1 MASNRSSHAINLRT
15 SAARHAMPILQ
26 VPPFRPIHPGDHNK
40 PSRSVTR
47 ITKIRDDDPVTVVA
61 VPAFAA
67 LPQSIS
73 KVASYNNNYV
83 QNPNNRRISVSKRTT
98 SGKSVLRIFLRLLY
112 TIPMKFTKYRRSC
125 STVRQKY
132 VIFNI
137 FLSVLTIFL

>member
-1 MASNRSSHAINLRT
+1 MASNRSSHAINLRM
-15 SAARHAMPILQ
+15 SAARHALPILT

-47 ITKIRDDDPVTVVA
+47 ITKVRDDDPVTIVA

-83 QNPNNRRISVSKRTT
+83 QNPNNRRISVSIKECR
-98 SGKSVLRIFLRLLY
+98 Y
-112 TIPMKFTKYRRSC
+112 TQSSP
-125 STVRQKY
+125 VRQ
-132 VIFNI
+132 
-137 FLSVLTIFL
+137 LTYIRQIKLLNVKKIKKRKRRKNVGKMKGVMR